1 MRILFF
7 GNADFGIPSLHYL
20 HNSSNNLLS
29 VVTNKDK
36 KFGRGNKYSLTPIK
50 EYSLKNNINIIEA
63 DNLSDSDFIIRIQG
77 LKPDLIIV
85 IAYRILPQEIFAI
98 PTYGTVNL
106 HASLLPK
113 YRGAAPIQRA
123 ILNNEKETGIT
134 TFFIDKKIDTGS
146 IILQKKIKINKAD
159 SFGDIYTLL
168 SKEGPIIIKKT
179 IKHILDGKPSLNQ
192 KDGHTYAK
200 KIKKNEN
207 QIKWTSS
214 SQEVVNIIRA
224 FSPSPGAFSYLS
236 DKRVKLLRG
245 KEIKYHKINNP
256 GEISIN
262 SGKFIVG
269 TSMGAVEI
277 LELQLEG
284 KRVMGAAE
292 VINGFQSLNKKQLKF
307 EFKK

>member
-214 SQEVVNIIRA
+214 SQEVVNTIRA